1 MLKEKNRVIVRFHL
15 FIDVLITMLAFVGAY
30 FTKKYLL
37 PGGAGGLS
45 TAPNYYTLLFMVTV
59 IWGLTFQAFNLYEP
73 YRKRSLMQVLVNA
86 SQAVCFSLLVFGA
99 VLYALKNHDVSR
111 GMILIFG
118 GLNMVM
124 LCVSKT
130 IIYLVLARIRKRGY
144 NTRNILVVG
153 SLERARDILRKI
165 EKQKG
170 SGYIIQGCLDV
181 DSSRIGREVIPGVT
195 VLDNVEKLAEI
206 LKETVVDE
214 LIFAMPLKL
223 IPNASGY
230 LTLAESMGVSVR
242 IVPDWQIHKLVYK
255 PGNASVS
262 FENFLQIPTMK
273 MHMIS
278 SDAVGLMLK
287 NVYDYVFSCIMLVVS
302 LPFFLVIG
310 LAIKLISPGPVFYKQ
325 KRMGVNGRF
334 FEIYKF
340 RTMVVGAD
348 TMLDELMEANEA
360 DGPAF
365 KIRKDPRVIPYVGTF
380 LRKTSLDELPQLIN
394 VVRGEMSLIG
404 PRPPI
409 PSEVSEYELWQR
421 RRLSM
426 KPGMTCIWQ
435 VTPNRN
441 DVSFE
446 GWMKMDLEYIDNW
459 SLGLDAKIF
468 LSTIR
473 AVVMGSGR

>member
-1 MLKEKNRVIVRFHL
+1 MLKEKNRIIVRFHL
-15 FIDVLITMLAFVGAY
+15 FIDVLITIAAFVGAY
-30 FTKKYLL
+30 LTKKYVL
-37 PGGAGGLS
+37 PGGSGGLS
-45 TAPNYYTLLFMVTV
+45 TGPNYYTLLFMVTV
-59 IWGLTFQAFNLYEP
+59 IWGLTFQALNLYEP

-86 SQAVCFSLLVFGA
+86 TQAVCFSLLVFGSI
-99 VLYALKNHDVSR
+99 LYVLKNQDVSR

-124 LCVSKT
+124 LCISKT
-130 IIYLVLARIRKRGY
+130 IIYLVLVRMRRQGY

-153 SLERARDILRKI
+153 SLERAKDILKKI

-170 SGYIIQGCLDV
+170 AGYTIQGCLEIDP
-181 DSSRIGREVIPGVT
+181 SRIGHDVIPGVK
-195 VLDNVEKLAEI
+195 VIGRVDKLSDI

-223 IPNASGY
+223 IPRASTY
-230 LTLAESMGVSVR
+230 LALAEKMGVSVR
-242 IVPDWQIHKLVYK
+242 IVPDWQIYNLVYK
-255 PGNASVS
+255 PGKASVS
-262 FENFLQIPTMK
+262 FETFLQIPTMK

-278 SDAVGLMLK
+278 SDAVGLMFK
-287 NVYDYVFSCIMLVVS
+287 NVYDYVFSCLLLLFF
-302 LPFFLVIG
+302 LPFFLIITMVIK
-310 LAIKLISPGPVFYKQ
+310 IISPGPVFYKQ
-325 KRMGVNGRF
+325 KRMGVNGRI

-340 RTMVVGAD
+340 RTMVAGAD
-348 TMLDELMEANEA
+348 KMLDKLKEANEA
-360 DGPAF
+360 DGPVF
-365 KIRKDPRVIPYVGTF
+365 KIRKDPRVVPYVGTF
-380 LRKTSLDELPQLIN
+380 LRKTSMDELPQLIN

-409 PSEVSEYELWQR
+409 PSEVSEYEIWQR

-441 DVSFE
+441 DVSFD

-459 SLGLDAKIF
+459 SIGLDAKIL

-473 AVVMGSGR
+473 AVMTGSGR